1 VCRPAG
7 HTMDLTSASP
17 TAHRRAK
24 VKFNGKPEAAAR
36 YGACWCSGKLRHAP
50 VVGESDGLLVL
61 LSFRTKKLLPPT
73 TLVFVV
79 EINACCYCIIL

>member
-1 VCRPAG
+1 VVWCLPRDVPARG
-7 HTMDLTSASP
+7 AHDGFDLRQP
-17 TAHRRAK
+17 DRAK

-36 YGACWCSGKLRHAP
+36 YGACWCSGKLRYAP

-73 TLVFVV
+73 TS
-79 EINACCYCIIL
+79 ICCRN